1 MMTMVSECANSVLY
15 RIHCN
20 LLIFICHL
28 MLLDDEDDDDED
40 EEEDQDN
47 DENESSE
54 EGIPEQEEMTLA
66 ERCDKFMM

>member
-1 MMTMVSECANSVLY
+1 
-15 RIHCN
+15 
-20 LLIFICHL
+20 
-28 MLLDDEDDDDED
+28 MLLDDEDEDEDD
-40 EEEDQDN
+40 EEEDQDD